1 MKLHP
6 LGIQISDYKMTPWI
20 MRITAKNT
28 LQEILG
34 MFANTIRR
42 DRSTWRATLRH
53 KTGRHRLPYHR
64 KQRKGKSLDP
74 SEVPSKC

>member
-34 MFANTIRR
+34 IFTNTIRR
-42 DRSTWRATLRH
+42 DRSTWRAPLPH
-53 KTGRHRLPYHR
+53 KTGRHRLPYR
-64 KQRKGKSLDP
+64 RNKGK
-74 SEVPSKC
+74 ENVEAQATYR